1 MYLFTSPKNKNLTA
15 EICEVFVTSLF
26 SIPVIYQE
34 KICGEWV
41 QTRGYQ
47 ACVFCMPIPLRVCL
61 ARAAQEVRGTS
72 DLRGPE
78 WNVEPRDAKFF
89 YGITENKKVPANT

>member
-1 MYLFTSPKNKNLTA
+1 MESVCCVPFQDSSKTSRKVSDK
-15 EICEVFVTSLF
+15 
-26 SIPVIYQE
+26 
-34 KICGEWV
+34 WV

-47 ACVFCMPIPLRVCL
+47 ACVFCVPIPLRVCL

-78 WNVEPRDAKFF
+78 WNVDPRVTKLF
-89 YGITENKKVPANT
+89 YTITEPKKLTMETPPKL

>member
-41 QTRGYQ
+41 QTRGYL
-47 ACVFCMPIPLRVCL
+47 ACVVGMPIPLRICL
-61 ARAAQEVRGTS
+61 VETPTS
-72 DLRGPE
+72 HK
-78 WNVEPRDAKFF
+78 VFSQQ
-89 YGITENKKVPANT
+89 ITEAQNVKHLLTYSFLRCTIVLRA

>member
-1 MYLFTSPKNKNLTA
+1 M
-15 EICEVFVTSLF
+15 FVTSLF

-41 QTRGYQ
+41 QTRGYL
-47 ACVFCMPIPLRVCL
+47 ACVVGMPIPLRVCL

-78 WNVEPRDAKFF
+78 WNVEPRTTNFS
-89 YGITENKKVPANT
+89 